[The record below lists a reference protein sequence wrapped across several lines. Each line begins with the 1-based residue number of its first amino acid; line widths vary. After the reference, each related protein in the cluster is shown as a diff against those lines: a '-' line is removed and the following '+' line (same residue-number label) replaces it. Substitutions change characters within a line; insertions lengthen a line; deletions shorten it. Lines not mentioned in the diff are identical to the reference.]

1 MSRGHCALSLA
12 LGTGDPSLLPPLF
25 PLTNQTVGVANVL
38 EEVGGWSCQEAHQ
51 LEGKEGVLEP
61 CAGITPHHH
70 PSLA

>member
-1 MSRGHCALSLA
+1 M
-12 LGTGDPSLLPPLF
+12 
-25 PLTNQTVGVANVL
+25 